1 MKWYNLK
8 QNKCPQ
14 CDKEFSNFEG
24 TYIKC
29 GCGFIIS
36 LKRFNEIVS
45 DQVNR
50 TVSRFK
56 NITGESE
63 NQEEL
68 SNL

>member
-1 MKWYNLK
+1 MKWCNLK

-14 CDKEFSNFEG
+14 CSKDFFDFQP
-24 TYIKC
+24 TFIKC
-29 GCGFIIS
+29 PCGFSIS

-45 DQVNR
+45 EQATR
-50 TVSRFK
+50 TINK
-56 NITGESE
+56 WQEEIN

>member
-14 CDKEFSNFEG
+14 CNKDFFDFKPTF
-24 TYIKC
+24 IKC
-29 GCGFIIS
+29 PCGFTIS

-45 DQVNR
+45 EQNNR
-50 TVSRFK
+50 TVSRWQ
-56 NITGESE
+56 EE
-63 NQEEL
+63 EHNQELL